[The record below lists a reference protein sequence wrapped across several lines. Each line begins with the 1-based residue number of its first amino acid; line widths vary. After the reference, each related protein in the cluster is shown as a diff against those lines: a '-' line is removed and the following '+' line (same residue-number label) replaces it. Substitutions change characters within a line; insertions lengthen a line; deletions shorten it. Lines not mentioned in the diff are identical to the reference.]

1 MSQKHSKWHRI
12 RAESIADVSVGP
24 VMTQAQVNRLYR
36 DTQIG
41 SPTDT
46 VEELDMQ
53 RNNLGPKNSLIEL
66 HDLNNSKTHVPESKD
81 DASTEQNSEQH
92 FRPVPRP

>member
-1 MSQKHSKWHRI
+1 MSKKKSKWERL
-12 RAESIADVSVGP
+12 RAAFSAELSVGP
-24 VMTQAQVNRLYR
+24 VITQAQVNRLYR

-53 RNNLGPKNSLIEL
+53 RNNLGPKNGLAEL
-66 HDLNNSKTHVPESKD
+66 DDLNSNTKTPESKD
-81 DASTEQNSEQH
+81 EASAEKNSEQS